1 MEDNNIKVDGLLTD
15 TIATEIE
22 FRTLNAKSPTILH
35 ISTHGYYF
43 NDYGKDSKIA
53 YFKNMSNHNA
63 MTHSGLVLSNAIPAW
78 YGEVPISDHDNI
90 ISSAELSGL
99 DLANT
104 ERAVLSACQTG
115 LGLSTNDGVMGL
127 QRGLKLAG
135 VKSLCVSLWNV
146 MDDSTSSLMQS
157 FYSYLIKE
165 SWDYHKAFKDAIYH
179 QRSIT
184 NSPYDWAS
192 FVLIDSPF

>member
-1 MEDNNIKVDGLLTD
+1 
-15 TIATEIE
+15 
-22 FRTLNAKSPTILH
+22 
-35 ISTHGYYF
+35 
-43 NDYGKDSKIA
+43 
-53 YFKNMSNHNA
+53 
-63 MTHSGLVLSNAIPAW
+63 MTHSGLVMANAIPTW

-90 ISSAELSGL
+90 ISSAELSSL
-99 DLANT
+99 DFGNT
-104 ERAVLSACQTG
+104 ELAILSACQTG
-115 LGLSTNDGVMGL
+115 LGLSTNDGVIGL

-157 FYSYLIKE
+157 FYTYLIKNN
-165 SWDYHKAFKDAIYH
+165 WDYHKAFKDAIYH

-184 NSPYDWAS
+184 KSPYDWAS